1 MNNSF
6 SIDKVLAQL
15 FLLFAFI
22 FPLSVFAGNFIAFI
36 IIILW
41 LLSDNL
47 KEKILL
53 IRKDKL
59 FRAVSLFFLL
69 HVFGILWTEDIT
81 WGLEMI
87 RKMLDLGILFPI
99 LLTLVDRNK
108 IRLYIYIFLSSI
120 TLIVILSFMIWFGFL
135 EPFKNATALNPT
147 PLMTHITHGPF
158 IAFASYLI
166 GSLYLNTEKKFFS
179 VNKIVL
185 ALLFLFFSI
194 NVFITGGRT
203 GQVVYLFLFSLMYF
217 QNFNINIKSF
227 FKVFSV
233 LTAILFI
240 VFNTSQIFQNRII
253 ETYED
258 FQKFEQEKN
267 TNLGLRIQF
276 AINSIEIFKN
286 NPIIGAG
293 TGDFPIE
300 FAKIN
305 KVNSPEIEHGK
316 ITTNP
321 HNNYLL
327 LMSQFG
333 IAGLISLFYIFFRQF
348 KSLDK
353 NSTLIKNI
361 GLGFIIFF
369 SVICFG
375 DSYLLG
381 HYTSFMFVF
390 FSSFLYSQDE
400 QT

>member
-1 MNNSF
+1 VNNSF

-108 IRLYIYIFLSSI
+108 IRLYIYIFLSSM

-286 NPIIGAG
+286 NPIIGVG

-381 HYTSFMFVF
+381 HFTSFMFVF

>member
-1 MNNSF
+1 VNNSF

-59 FRAVSLFFLL
+59 FHAVSLFFLL
-69 HVFGILWTEDIT
+69 HVFGLLWTEDIT

-240 VFNTSQIFQNRII
+240 AFNTSQIFQNRII

-286 NPIIGAG
+286 NPIIGVG

-381 HYTSFMFVF
+381 HFTSFMFVF

>member
-1 MNNSF
+1 M
-6 SIDKVLAQL
+6 
-15 FLLFAFI
+15 
-22 FPLSVFAGNFIAFI
+22 
-36 IIILW
+36 
-41 LLSDNL
+41 
-47 KEKILL
+47 
-53 IRKDKL
+53 
-59 FRAVSLFFLL
+59 
-69 HVFGILWTEDIT
+69 
-81 WGLEMI
+81 
-87 RKMLDLGILFPI
+87 
-99 LLTLVDRNK
+99 
-108 IRLYIYIFLSSI
+108 

-286 NPIIGAG
+286 NPIIGVG

-381 HYTSFMFVF
+381 HFTSFMFVF

>member
-1 MNNSF
+1 VNNSF

-108 IRLYIYIFLSSI
+108 LRLYIYIFLSSI